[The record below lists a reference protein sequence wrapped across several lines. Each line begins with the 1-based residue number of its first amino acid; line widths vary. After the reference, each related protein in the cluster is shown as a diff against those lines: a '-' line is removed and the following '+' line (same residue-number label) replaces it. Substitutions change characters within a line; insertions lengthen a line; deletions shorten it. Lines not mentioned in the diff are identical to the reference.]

1 MVIKKKCDNNWE
13 YCVYLGQDENGKKKY
28 KRKSGFK
35 TKKACIKEASM
46 FEEQKSINKNNS
58 KTFREVCSL
67 FLEDCIK
74 CGLKPTTVIT
84 YKRQVIFFEKL

>member
-1 MVIKKKCDNNWE
+1 MEKRNIK
-13 YCVYLGQDENGKKKY
+13 ENLVLKQ
-28 KRKSGFK
+28 
-35 TKKACIKEASM
+35 KKACIKEASM

-74 CGLKPTTVIT
+74 RGLKPTTVIT
-84 YKRQVIFFEKL
+84 YKKQVNFF